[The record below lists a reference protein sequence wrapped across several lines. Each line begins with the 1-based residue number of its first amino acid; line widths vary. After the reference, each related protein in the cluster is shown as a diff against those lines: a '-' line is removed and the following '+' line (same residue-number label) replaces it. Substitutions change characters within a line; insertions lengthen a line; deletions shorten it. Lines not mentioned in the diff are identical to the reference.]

1 MPDVPSWS
9 PPAKPYVEEAM
20 SADAVVVEE
29 RGRWIVYLDVVL
41 ESGAVRRK
49 VGDHHD
55 ERRARQAASILERN
69 ARRCIPRLVTR
80 DPSEFT
86 PPHRIDHRPVAG
98 HDIDDHG
105 TDGPAND
112 GPATHRGDT

>member
-1 MPDVPSWS
+1 VAEFPTSS
-9 PPAKPYVEEAM
+9 PPARRYVEEVM
-20 SADAVVVEE
+20 SADAVVVQE
-29 RGRWIVYLDVVL
+29 RGRWIVYLTVVL

-69 ARRCIPRLVTR
+69 ARRCIPSLVTR

-86 PPHRIDHRPVAG
+86 RPHRIDHRP
-98 HDIDDHG
+98 IDPHQPD
-105 TDGPAND
+105 
-112 GPATHRGDT
+112 RGDT